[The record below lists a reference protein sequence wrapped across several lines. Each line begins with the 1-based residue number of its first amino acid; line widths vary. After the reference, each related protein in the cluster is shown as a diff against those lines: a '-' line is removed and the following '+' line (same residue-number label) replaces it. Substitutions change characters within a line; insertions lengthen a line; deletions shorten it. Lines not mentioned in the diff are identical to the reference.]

1 MTRSV
6 GVLEGKMRIV
16 LPGTWVNIPLDSPE
30 SATRFTKQ
38 LVRRQVGVAD
48 RLARARRD
56 ATQELVA
63 NVRDAVRIGVHS
75 YLMSLEILPGIP
87 FPAAIMLRDED
98 WPPAGRPAVEAGDTA
113 AARAASYPEGDVA
126 EQRNGPVARVVEM
139 AEVDRKSDD
148 GETLLTMRLE
158 YHIPYPGGR
167 RLLMARVVVPNIP
180 SAEPFATLF
189 DEILDSVSFVADAVG
204 GDAEAADA
212 EAADAEVADAAEE
225 APERG

>member
-6 GVLEGKMRIV
+6 GVLEGRMRIV

-30 SATRFTKQ
+30 SAARFTKR
-38 LVRRQVGVAD
+38 LVRRQVGGAD
-48 RLARARRD
+48 RLARARRE
-56 ATQELVA
+56 ATHELVA
-63 NVRDAVRIGVHS
+63 NVRDAVRIGVHT

-87 FPAAIMLRDED
+87 FPAAIMLRDEA
-98 WPPAGRPAVEAGDTA
+98 WPPAGRPAAEAGDTA
-113 AARAASYPEGDVA
+113 AALVAAYPEGEVA
-126 EQRNGPVARVVEM
+126 EQRHGPVARVVEM

-167 RLLMARVVVPNIP
+167 QLLMARVVVPNIP

-189 DEILDSVSFVADAVG
+189 DEILDSVTFVADAVG
-204 GDAEAADA
+204 SDEGADDASEAG
-212 EAADAEVADAAEE
+212 
-225 APERG
+225 PERG